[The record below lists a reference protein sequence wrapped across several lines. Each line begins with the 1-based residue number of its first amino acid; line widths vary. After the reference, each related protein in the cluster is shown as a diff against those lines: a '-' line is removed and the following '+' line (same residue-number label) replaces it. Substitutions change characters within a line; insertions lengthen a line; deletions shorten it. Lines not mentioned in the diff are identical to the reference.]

1 MNAPLG
7 ADPKPLSGTSLVTR
21 FDSLSSVLRDARPL
35 WAPRPFTGLPVPW
48 EQQHPRLAQ
57 WLRALTDEE
66 LDVLEGESQL
76 PDDAPPL
83 GDWRPRLQTVSAVG
97 PAPRGKAPLDAP
109 GLSRH
114 VPGRKWSQIQ
124 AFGPAALH
132 LLGERTTRLVD
143 WCAGKGHLGRSL
155 SAVTGLPSV
164 AVELQAHLCERG
176 AEHARRASVPC
187 TFVEADVLSAP
198 RPAALNGA
206 ALAVSLH
213 ACGVLTDR
221 LLRHTLETGAGV
233 AAAMCC
239 YHNLAGQTRNTPL
252 SARGRAA
259 GLELNQHELRLAIL
273 NETVAPN
280 RERTGRRREMSYRL
294 GLDLLLRRAHGKDVY
309 TPLGPIPKGDLRR
322 GFGDFCQTTAERLSL
337 PLPRSWD
344 PALAET
350 AGTVRARHVRSL
362 ALVRGLF
369 RRPLELWLVL
379 DRALFLQEGGRD
391 VSVGTFCSPT
401 LTPRNLLITSRGS
414 GLAASRAVQY
424 CRKTQGGASA

>member
-1 MNAPLG
+1 
-7 ADPKPLSGTSLVTR
+7 
-21 FDSLSSVLRDARPL
+21 
-35 WAPRPFTGLPVPW
+35 
-48 EQQHPRLAQ
+48 
-57 WLRALTDEE
+57 
-66 LDVLEGESQL
+66 
-76 PDDAPPL
+76 
-83 GDWRPRLQTVSAVG
+83 
-97 PAPRGKAPLDAP
+97 
-109 GLSRH
+109 
-114 VPGRKWSQIQ
+114 
-124 AFGPAALH
+124 
-132 LLGERTTRLVD
+132 
-143 WCAGKGHLGRSL
+143 
-155 SAVTGLPSV
+155 
-164 AVELQAHLCERG
+164 
-176 AEHARRASVPC
+176 
-187 TFVEADVLSAP
+187 
-198 RPAALNGA
+198 
-206 ALAVSLH
+206 
-213 ACGVLTDR
+213 
-221 LLRHTLETGAGV
+221 
-233 AAAMCC
+233 MCC